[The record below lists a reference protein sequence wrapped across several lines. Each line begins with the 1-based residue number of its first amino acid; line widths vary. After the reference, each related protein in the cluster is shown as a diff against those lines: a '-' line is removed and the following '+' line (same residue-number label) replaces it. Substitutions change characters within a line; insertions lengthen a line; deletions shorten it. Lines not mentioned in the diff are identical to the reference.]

1 MYELPDINYIL
12 GIRTDGFKEAVAVHK
27 KPCRGVTETIKFYFS
42 GCNHECSG
50 GKGRLVKRIGL
61 YVKKD
66 DRALKKGDEFERW
79 LSERGIDVVRKETFP
94 PVYRQNSE
102 PSVKNGAPAEMDC
115 VFVLGGDGT
124 FLSASR
130 WIGDQAVP
138 LIGVKFGEIGFLA
151 ETVEE
156 ELYPAMELIL
166 KNQFTI
172 EQRCRLNVEVFR
184 NAERIARET
193 VLNDV
198 VINKGALARLANIET
213 YINDHYLTTYKSD
226 GLIVATPTGS
236 TAYSL
241 AAGGPVIH
249 PAVQGTIITPIC
261 PFTLTNRCMIVPST
275 DHIKL
280 QLGEKTADIV
290 MTFDGQVGLA
300 IDDQDVIHIAESP
313 YPINMIVLP
322 GKNYFDILKAKLR
335 WSGGRF

>member
-1 MYELPDINYIL
+1 M
-12 GIRTDGFKEAVAVHK
+12 
-27 KPCRGVTETIKFYFS
+27 
-42 GCNHECSG
+42 
-50 GKGRLVKRIGL
+50 KRIGL

-66 DRALKKGDEFERW
+66 DRALRKADEFERW
-79 LSERGIDVVRKETFP
+79 LSQKGINLVRKETVAP
-94 PVYRQNSE
+94 EYRKNCDPV
-102 PSVKNGAPAEMDC
+102 VKNGAPADMDC

-130 WIGDQAVP
+130 WVGDLPVP
-138 LIGVKFGEIGFLA
+138 LIGVKFGDIGFLA

-156 ELYPAMELIL
+156 ELYPVTEKIL
-166 KNQFTI
+166 NNEFTI
-172 EQRCRLNVEVFR
+172 EQRCRLDVNVYRNGKEV
-184 NAERIARET
+184 ASES

-226 GLIVATPTGS
+226 GLIISTPTGS

-261 PFTLTNRCMIVPST
+261 PFTLTNRCMIVPNT
-275 DHIKL
+275 DRIKL
-280 QLGEKTADIV
+280 RLGEKTSDIV
-290 MTFDGQVGLA
+290 LTFDGQVGLA
-300 IDDQDVIHIAESP
+300 IDDQDVIHIAKSP
-313 YPINMIVLP
+313 NPLNMISFA

-335 WSGGRF
+335 WSGGR

>member
-1 MYELPDINYIL
+1 M
-12 GIRTDGFKEAVAVHK
+12 
-27 KPCRGVTETIKFYFS
+27 
-42 GCNHECSG
+42 
-50 GKGRLVKRIGL
+50 KRIGL

-66 DRALKKGDEFERW
+66 DRALRKADEFERW
-79 LSERGIDVVRKETFP
+79 LSQKGINLVRKETVAP
-94 PVYRQNSE
+94 EYRKNGDPV
-102 PSVKNGAPAEMDC
+102 VKNGAPADMDC

-130 WIGDQAVP
+130 WVGDLPVP
-138 LIGVKFGEIGFLA
+138 LIGVKFGDIGFLA

-156 ELYPAMELIL
+156 ELYPVTEKIL
-166 KNQFTI
+166 NNEFTI
-172 EQRCRLNVEVFR
+172 EQRCRLDVNVYRNGKEV
-184 NAERIARET
+184 ASES

-226 GLIVATPTGS
+226 GLIISTPTGS

-261 PFTLTNRCMIVPST
+261 PFTLTNRCMIVPNT
-275 DHIKL
+275 DRIKL
-280 QLGEKTADIV
+280 RLGEKTSDIV
-290 MTFDGQVGLA
+290 LTFDGQVGLA
-300 IDDQDVIHIAESP
+300 IDDQDVIHIAKSP
-313 YPINMIVLP
+313 NPLNMISFA

-335 WSGGRF
+335 WSGGR

>member
-1 MYELPDINYIL
+1 M
-12 GIRTDGFKEAVAVHK
+12 
-27 KPCRGVTETIKFYFS
+27 
-42 GCNHECSG
+42 
-50 GKGRLVKRIGL
+50 KRIGL

-66 DRALKKGDEFERW
+66 DRALEKADAFERW
-79 LSERGIDVVRKETFP
+79 LSARGIDVVRKETFAP
-94 PVYRQNSE
+94 EYRKNSE
-102 PSVKNGAPAEMDC
+102 PVAKNGAPADMDC

-130 WIGDQAVP
+130 WIGALAVP
-138 LIGVKFGEIGFLA
+138 LIGVKFGDIGFLA

-156 ELYPAMELIL
+156 ELYPVAEKIL
-166 KNQFTI
+166 KKEFVV
-172 EQRCRLNVEVFR
+172 EQRCRLHVNVFR
-184 NAERIARET
+184 NGDEIASES

-261 PFTLTNRCMIVPST
+261 PFTLTNRCMIVPNT
-275 DHIKL
+275 DQIKL
-280 QLGEKTADIV
+280 RLGEKTSDIV
-290 MTFDGQVGLA
+290 LTFDGQVGLA
-300 IDDQDVIHIAESP
+300 IDDQDVIHIANSP
-313 YPINMIVLP
+313 DPVNIISFP
-322 GKNYFDILKAKLR
+322 GQNYFDILKAKLR

>member
-1 MYELPDINYIL
+1 M
-12 GIRTDGFKEAVAVHK
+12 
-27 KPCRGVTETIKFYFS
+27 
-42 GCNHECSG
+42 
-50 GKGRLVKRIGL
+50 KRIGL

-66 DRALKKGDEFERW
+66 DRALKKADEFERW
-79 LSERGIDVVRKETFP
+79 LSQKGINLVRKETVAP
-94 PVYRQNSE
+94 EYRKNGDPV
-102 PSVKNGAPAEMDC
+102 VKNGAPADMDC

-130 WIGDQAVP
+130 WVGDLPVP
-138 LIGVKFGEIGFLA
+138 LIGVKFGDIGFLA

-156 ELYPAMELIL
+156 ELYPVTEKIL
-166 KNQFTI
+166 NNEFTI
-172 EQRCRLNVEVFR
+172 EQRCRLDVNVYRNGKEV
-184 NAERIARET
+184 ASES

-226 GLIVATPTGS
+226 GLIISTPTGS

-261 PFTLTNRCMIVPST
+261 PFTLTNRCMIVPNT
-275 DHIKL
+275 DRIKL
-280 QLGEKTADIV
+280 RLGEKTSDIV
-290 MTFDGQVGLA
+290 LTFDGQVGLA
-300 IDDQDVIHIAESP
+300 IDDQDVIHIAKSP
-313 YPINMIVLP
+313 NPLNMISFA

-335 WSGGRF
+335 WSGGR